1 MQVMSLSSRWP
12 MAIQKAEEILTKA
25 LISILAV
32 GLGYFLLH
40 SITAIR
46 FPFPLN
52 YGEGTLLNQA
62 RLLALGRNIYPPDL
76 TDYPYTITEY
86 PPIYMALLALSIKL
100 FGLSYAIGRTLSVV
114 AALLSAACIVLML
127 YTLTDDK
134 AASAIGGMLFLA
146 FPYVICWSSL
156 VRIDLLALVFSLG
169 GILVVI
175 RWPLERWSPF
185 LSAALMIGAAFTRQS
200 YLLAGP
206 LTVAGWLFLQD
217 RKKAWMFVLSLVA
230 GTLVVFGGLNAL
242 TRGGFF
248 FHIVTANVQEFS
260 LTELIRFFTH
270 LVGTSA
276 PLLVIAVVEL
286 IAAARQPRSA
296 SLIPSLFFVGGFLSA
311 LTIGKVGADINYF
324 LELLAALSLVAGT
337 AVARWRRWPE
347 TSWVGPILLALL
359 ALQVLWLLPMARF
372 YTHGLELRTQ
382 MQPELEKLESLVEEE
397 AGPILADEY
406 MGLLVMNEREVFL
419 RPFHFTQLAHQG
431 RWDQSKLVA
440 DLRAGCFS
448 LILVSD
454 QRPVFSEALVSSRWT
469 EEMRA
474 AIQETYEPTQVLAGT
489 TVYRPRERDCH
500 TVK

>member
-1 MQVMSLSSRWP
+1 MQVTFVSSRWP

-25 LISILAV
+25 LLLILLV

-100 FGLSYAIGRTLSVV
+100 FGLSYALGRTLSVV
-114 AALLSAACIVLML
+114 AALLSAACIVLIL
-127 YTLTDDK
+127 YTLTDDR
-134 AASAIGGMLFLA
+134 AASVMGGLLFLT
-146 FPYVICWSSL
+146 FPYVIFWSSL
-156 VRIDLLALVFSLG
+156 VRIDLLALAFSLG
-169 GILVVI
+169 GILVVT

-185 LSAALMIGAAFTRQS
+185 LSATLMIGAAFTRQS

-206 LTVAGWLFLQD
+206 LTVAGWLFLQN
-217 RKKAWMFVLSLVA
+217 RKKAGLFVLSLVA
-230 GTLVVFGGLNAL
+230 GLLIVFGGLNAL

-248 FHIVTANVQEFS
+248 FHTVTANVQSFS
-260 LTELIRFFTH
+260 RTELIRFFTH

-276 PLLVIAVVEL
+276 PLLVIALVEL
-286 IAAARQPRSA
+286 IAVARRQRSA
-296 SLIPSLFFVGGFLSA
+296 SLLPSLFLVGGFLSA
-311 LTIGKVGADINYF
+311 LAIGKVGADLNYF
-324 LELLAALSLVAGT
+324 LELLAALSLVVGT

-347 TSWVGPILLALL
+347 TSWVSPILLALL
-359 ALQVLWLLPMARF
+359 ALQVLWLLPLARF
-372 YTHGLELRTQ
+372 YTDGLELRIH
-382 MQPELEKLESLVEEE
+382 MQPELAELERLVEEE

-406 MGLLVMNEREVFL
+406 MGLLVMDEREVLL
-419 RPFHFTQLAHQG
+419 RPFHFTRLAHQG
-431 RWDQSKLVA
+431 RWDQSKVVA

-448 LILVSD
+448 LILISD
-454 QRPVFSEALVSSRWT
+454 QPPLFSEALVSSRWT

-474 AIQETYEPTQVLAGT
+474 AIQEAYEPTQVLAGT
-489 TVYRPRERDCH
+489 TVYQPRERDCH
-500 TVK
+500 TAK